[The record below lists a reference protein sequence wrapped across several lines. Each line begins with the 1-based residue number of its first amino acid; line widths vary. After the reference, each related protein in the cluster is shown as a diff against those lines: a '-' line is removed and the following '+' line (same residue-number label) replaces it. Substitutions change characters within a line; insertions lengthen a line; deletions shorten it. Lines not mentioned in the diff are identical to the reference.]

1 MQVDMDFKNNLISN
15 EQAET
20 FAYNI
25 YRDIAEYLKDNFK
38 DFFEWNLEIISINCI
53 MTFDGIIIIEKNCKY
68 DLCIYTIAV
77 RGEK

>member
-1 MQVDMDFKNNLISN
+1 MQVDIDFKNNLISN

-25 YRDIAEYLKDNFK
+25 YRDIAEYLKDNFE
-38 DFFEWNLEIISINCI
+38 DFFEWNLEAICMNIVLTSSGMEII
-53 MTFDGIIIIEKNCKY
+53 KNNY
-68 DLCIYTIAV
+68 QYNLCLYAV

>member
-1 MQVDMDFKNNLISN
+1 MQVDINFKDNLISN

-25 YRDIAEYLKDNFK
+25 YRDIAEYLKDNFE
-38 DFFEWNLEIISINCI
+38 DFFEWNLETICMNIVLTLYGMEII
-53 MTFDGIIIIEKNCKY
+53 KNNY
-68 DLCIYTIAV
+68 QYNLCLYAV